1 MRERAAPVTAYRKE
15 HDMLVQVI
23 TFKLDGID
31 DAAYQAHAGQ
41 TAPAFASLPGLRAKI
56 WLANQQTSTYGGIY
70 TWDDVAAMRAYLG
83 GKIFQG
89 LLGNPHLTDVTV
101 RDFSVLA
108 GPTEVT
114 RGGY

>member
-1 MRERAAPVTAYRKE
+1 M
-15 HDMLVQVI
+15 HMQII

-31 DAAYQAHAGQ
+31 DAAYQAHAEQ
-41 TAPAFASLPGLRAKI
+41 NAPAFAALPGLRAKI
-56 WLANQQTSTYGGIY
+56 WLANQQANIYGGVY
-70 TWDDVAAMRAYLG
+70 TWDNVAAMRAYQR

-89 LLGNPHLTDVTV
+89 LQVNLHMIDVAV

-114 RGGY
+114 RGGC

>member
-1 MRERAAPVTAYRKE
+1 M
-15 HDMLVQVI
+15 HIQVI

-31 DAAYQAHAGQ
+31 DATYQAHAKE
-41 TAPAFASLPGLRAKI
+41 TAPALAALPGLHAKI
-56 WLANQQTSTYGGIY
+56 WLANQETNTYGGIY
-70 TWDDVAAMRAYLG
+70 IFDDVAAMRAYQG

-89 LLGNPHLTDVTV
+89 LQANPHLIDVAV

-108 GPTEVT
+108 EPTKVT

>member
-1 MRERAAPVTAYRKE
+1 MQ
-15 HDMLVQVI
+15 MQVI

-31 DAAYQAHAGQ
+31 DAAYQAHAEHS
-41 TAPAFASLPGLRAKI
+41 APAFAALPGLRAKI
-56 WLANQQTSTYGGIY
+56 WLANPQANTYGGIY
-70 TWDDVAAMRAYLG
+70 TWDNVAAMRAYHG

-89 LLGNPHLTDVTV
+89 LEANPHLIDMTV

-108 GPTEVT
+108 GPTKVT

>member
-1 MRERAAPVTAYRKE
+1 M
-15 HDMLVQVI
+15 HIQVI

-31 DAAYQAHAGQ
+31 DAAYQAHAEQ
-41 TAPAFASLPGLRAKI
+41 LAPAFAAMPGLRAKI

-70 TWDDVAAMRAYLG
+70 AWDDRTAMRAYQSG
-83 GKIFQG
+83 EIFQKMEA
-89 LLGNPHLTDVTV
+89 NPHLIDVAV
-101 RDFSVLA
+101 SDFPVLA

>member
-1 MRERAAPVTAYRKE
+1 MYRKG
-15 HDMLVQVI
+15 HDMHLQVI

-31 DAAYQAHAGQ
+31 DAAYQAHAERN
-41 TAPAFASLPGLRAKI
+41 APAFAALPGLRAKI
-56 WLANQQTSTYGGIY
+56 WLANQQANTYGGIY
-70 TWDDVAAMRAYLG
+70 AWDDVTAMRAYQG

-89 LLGNPHLTDVTV
+89 LQANPHMIDVTV

>member
-1 MRERAAPVTAYRKE
+1 M
-15 HDMLVQVI
+15 HIQVI

-31 DAAYQAHAGQ
+31 DTAYQAHAEE
-41 TAPAFASLPGLRAKI
+41 TAPALAAQPGLHAKI
-56 WLANQQTSTYGGIY
+56 WLANQQANTYGGIY
-70 TWDDVAAMRAYLG
+70 VFDDVAAMRAYQG

-89 LLGNPHLTDVTV
+89 LRADPHLIDVAV

-108 GPTEVT
+108 GPTKVT